1 MGALILHLQFSDYV
15 KAVGVSKE
23 LQEGSSPYGSKLRYS
38 IEVAEHGTGKGFKVD
53 LYSTFYATEPRQYL
67 VLVDGKPS
75 EKLPAASKTKVL
87 DLIRRWLV
95 SH

>member
-1 MGALILHLQFSDYV
+1 MNE
-15 KAVGVSKE
+15 K
-23 LQEGSSPYGSKLRYS
+23 LQEGSLPYGSELRYS
-38 IEVAEHGTGKGFKVD
+38 IEVADHSSGKGFKVD
-53 LYSTFYATEPRQYL
+53 LYSTFCATEPRQYL

>member
-1 MGALILHLQFSDYV
+1 MVEDP
-15 KAVGVSKE
+15 E
-23 LQEGSSPYGSKLRYS
+23 LQEVTLPYGSELRYS
-38 IEVAEHGTGKGFKVD
+38 VEVTDHRSKKGFKVD
-53 LYSTFYATEPRQYL
+53 LYSTYYATEPRQYL

-75 EKLPAASKTKVL
+75 VKLPTASKTKVL